1 MAFEARGRD
10 QRLLPVLRSSS
21 RGALIRVAGLQ
32 HATAVLNPQP
42 VFDLRRSYP
51 RHIRCGYA
59 GLLQGPNGIDSG
71 FSLVFS
77 CRALLRGVNH
87 KAHKCPGGRKAN
99 ETSIRCR

>member
-1 MAFEARGRD
+1 MALKVRGRD
-10 QRLLPVLRSSS
+10 QRRAFCAAKRLRQ
-21 RGALIRVAGLQ
+21 AVIRVAGLP
-32 HATAVLNPQP
+32 HATAVLNPLP
-42 VFDLRRSYP
+42 IFDLRRSYP

-77 CRALLRGVNH
+77 CRADLRGVNH
-87 KAHKCPGGRKAN
+87 KTHKCLGGRKAN